1 MGRGVGGVAGMV
13 QGEGRASKFENAVSR
28 YKQGRCPECG
38 KGQGDPKG
46 LEYRERS
53 QDLFCHGCKKRWPIE
68 VDLAALRDDLSL
80 LEPIQLELTPAEIPL
95 SPVPDLPIPPAPSG
109 HRLFGLRRLGRLLQR
124 FPLR

>member
-1 MGRGVGGVAGMV
+1 MA
-13 QGEGRASKFENAVSR
+13 QGEGRASKFEDAVSR

-38 KGQGDPKG
+38 KSQGDPKG

-53 QDLFCHGCKKRWPIE
+53 QDLYCHGCKKRWPIE

-80 LEPIQLELTPAEIPL
+80 LEPTPADIPSL
-95 SPVPDLPIPPAPSG
+95 PGPDLPLQPETSG
-109 HRLFGLRRLGRLLQR
+109 PRLFSLRRLGKLLQR